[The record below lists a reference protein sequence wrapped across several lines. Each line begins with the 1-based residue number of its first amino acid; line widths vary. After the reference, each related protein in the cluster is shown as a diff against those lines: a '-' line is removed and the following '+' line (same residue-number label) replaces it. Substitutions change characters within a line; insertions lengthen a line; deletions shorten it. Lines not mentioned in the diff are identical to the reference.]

1 VSDIAGSYI
10 DGPGS
15 DRDNW
20 RSIILLGRNVASYK
34 FALGKSL
41 LGLAREGSEVVS
53 LSELA
58 VPYTKH
64 LCEHLQHTER
74 QGTFAS
80 SKFLDACRFYNAE
93 VINQTELLASAEMLG
108 FENVLDAF
116 HTVGPGPVGSRFFI
130 DERTLSIKG
139 IRLTDELMQIVDA
152 PGSTNLFGEVEA
164 RWRLVETAWTN
175 KADGEQ
181 SIVLYDAPTELLVPA
196 LRGKRRSITEVR
208 PALMGY
214 QRGHCFYCFRPIV
227 IVGGSGEAASEVDH
241 FLPHMLMAKGYPVDL
256 DQVWNLVLAC
266 MDCNRGPGGKFA
278 RLPHVE
284 LLLRL
289 AKRNEYLISS
299 HHPLRE
305 TLILQSG
312 TGSTDRAGFLHS
324 MYTLARD
331 LLPGTDRWVPDAQG
345 PDLF

>member
-1 VSDIAGSYI
+1 MSEIAGTSL

-20 RSIILLGRNVASYK
+20 RSVILFGRNVASYK

-41 LGLAREGSEVVS
+41 LELAREGREAVS

-58 VPYTKH
+58 VPYTAH
-64 LCEHLQHTER
+64 LCEHLQHTDR
-74 QGTFAS
+74 QGTFTS

-93 VINQTELLASAEMLG
+93 VINQTELVASAEMLG
-108 FENVLDAF
+108 FENVIDAF
-116 HTVGPGPVGSRFFI
+116 HTVGSGAVGTRFFV
-130 DERTLSIKG
+130 DERKLSTKG

-164 RWRLVETAWTN
+164 RWRLVETAWTH

-227 IVGGSGEAASEVDH
+227 VAGGSDETASDVDH

-266 MDCNRGPGGKFA
+266 TDCNRGPGGKFA
-278 RLPHVE
+278 HLPDAQ

-305 TLILQSG
+305 TLILQTG
-312 TGSTDRAGFLHS
+312 TGSSDRAGFLRS
-324 MYTLARD
+324 MYTQARE
-331 LLPGTDRWVPDAQG
+331 LIPGTGRWVPDMQG
-345 PDLF
+345 PALF